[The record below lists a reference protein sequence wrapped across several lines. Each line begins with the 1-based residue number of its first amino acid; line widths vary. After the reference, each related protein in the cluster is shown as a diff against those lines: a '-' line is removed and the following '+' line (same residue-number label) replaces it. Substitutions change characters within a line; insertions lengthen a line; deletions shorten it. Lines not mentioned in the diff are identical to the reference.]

1 MQVDGSDAEHVPLAA
16 LHAMLR
22 GPLHSTVNLKLARSN
37 TGEEYTVVVLRQGF
51 KALADPNPDSVANNS
66 VNSWIQTPGTKC
78 SPPPDPSEM
87 PISEMGLGL
96 LNFQNWTLFRGLSS
110 WHDAHE
116 PPSVLKEPPSGHY
129 QGASANT
136 QAAIS
141 PTRVLF

>member
-1 MQVDGSDAEHVPLAA
+1 LQVDGSDAEHVPLAA

-37 TGEEYTVVVLRQGF
+37 TGAEYTVVVLRHGF
-51 KALADPNPDSVANNS
+51 KAFVDPNSDS
-66 VNSWIQTPGTKC
+66 VNSWIKTPGTKS

-96 LNFQNWTLFRGLSS
+96 LNFENWTLLRGLPS
-110 WHDAHE
+110 WHDTHE
-116 PPSVLKEPPSGHY
+116 PPSVLKEPPSGHH

-136 QAAIS
+136 QAAVS